1 MTKLR
6 RFLQSRGRLRE
17 CISLVKSEARL
28 QEGENVLMPYEELF
42 QINFQE
48 SKVTEFTVSRL
59 CFLRIFYADSLRE
72 LGKHEHA
79 TEELAKAL
87 DLVRA
92 FTDESLAEFSPR
104 LDVLYSMVETSV
116 NPISSPIDRIRSLR
130 QLASRAAKLPERSIE
145 NALRHKAL
153 TEVRNVSDENKIGA
167 EQVIAHKLEK
177 ELILELLSFAS
188 ESGHL
193 PSEIA
198 ACLMSLAGVSRHS
211 ESNAEW
217 MGYFEQFKG
226 AFPDFNMPTLQ
237 ERLLSIAVKHS
248 RNLNND
254 EAAAEYLRQYEQAVA
269 NCAGVIRAADGRLEA
284 SVDEGENKVATLA
297 NLKGVTI
304 DKTLAHI
311 STSMMIRWLRQE
323 AQAGTTDAVEATRL
337 LKIPSTDD
345 APPHADSL
353 EHLDTEAVCRRIYG
367 DAKPVEFSEWDSW
380 LTLVERWLKRP
391 GLPPSELERHQML
404 VRVLETRQLQID
416 FGREHKTRDQRSS
429 VIREA
434 LLQVRNER
442 ERSLQASQS
451 LDQRAFGEKQRQKWR
466 QDMASD
472 DLLLLMNLPPD
483 ERTDDNYNDAAFAR
497 IQEVKEQQVAY
508 LREQE
513 SYNILFLA
521 LQNTARVI
529 YWRWYHFRSVSLA
542 PALKYIQE
550 ADEIFH
556 RLAGQKFLLAA
567 VEAIPVSMTT
577 AESMDLSA
585 LYALA
590 IMVSF
595 EAWCRWLRDNNEW
608 IQANPTAQA
617 PSELDAIATDMVF
630 WMQKS
635 KARALAL
642 AMGSG
647 SKAPEQLWRAMP
659 ISERT
664 RGLMDKYN
672 QLCEELAQSGSISR
686 NVATSHE
693 LEQLWDDMEADV
705 SAGAVLGM
713 LRGRSTDSGVLRSVC
728 SLFEEDVVFV
738 DWIHIPSMGGPGDLA
753 TAVYVN
759 GQLATILATGVK
771 YAAVE
776 AWVSENLD
784 PDPEADEEEA
794 SVFVPLGDDD
804 DGDCLSP
811 MNGLLR
817 GVEQFAK
824 PGVLIVFC
832 PTKALNRVPLH
843 ALSLGGEVCISRN
856 PVVYC
861 QSLTILRLCIFDRLI
876 LSTDEDEE
884 DLLSGRRPA
893 VLGPLKSRTIA
904 AAALGRIATSLGTVV
919 DTLDQMGS
927 PKEAFVQHSAAA
939 SLIHFQG
946 HVYFNESQPMEHHLE
961 LKEAT
966 QDSDGQR
973 VPLSDDEKLTAKDI
987 LGMQFALGT
996 HVTAISCKG
1005 ARARVSDVN
1014 DHVGLTAAFHC
1025 ANVPSV
1031 VSTLWNIHEDI
1042 GTRFSELFY
1051 GHLKQQDARHFK
1063 ASDGNRFLPYVD
1075 MARAMQHAIVGLMT
1089 STGGRALPPSHWA
1102 SLVLNG
1108 NWALP
1113 HAWIQDLDA
1122 TSS

>member
-1 MTKLR
+1 M
-6 RFLQSRGRLRE
+6 
-17 CISLVKSEARL
+17 SLVKSEARL
-28 QEGENVLMPYEELF
+28 HEGENVLIPYEEFF
-42 QINFQE
+42 QTNFQE
-48 SKVTEFTVSRL
+48 RKATEFTASRL

-72 LGKHEHA
+72 LGKHERA
-79 TEELAKAL
+79 AEELEKAL
-87 DLVRA
+87 DVVRS
-92 FTDESLAEFSPR
+92 FTDEGLVEFSPR

-116 NPISSPIDRIRSLR
+116 NPASSPIDRVRSLR
-130 QLASRAAKLPERSIE
+130 QLASRAAQLPERTIE

-153 TEVRNVSDENKIGA
+153 TEIRNMSNENKIGA
-167 EQVIAHKLEK
+167 EQLIAHKLEK
-177 ELILELLSFAS
+177 ELILEMLSFAS

-193 PSEIA
+193 PTEIA
-198 ACLMSLAGVSRHS
+198 ACLMSLAGVSRYS
-211 ESNAEW
+211 ESNVEW
-217 MGYFEQFKG
+217 MGYYERFNA

-237 ERLLSIAVKHS
+237 ERLLGIAVKHS

-269 NCAGVIRAADGRLEA
+269 NCPGVVRAANGTLEA
-284 SVDEGENKVATLA
+284 VVDDGESKVAALA

-304 DKTLAHI
+304 DKTMAHM
-311 STSMMIRWLRQE
+311 SASMMIRWLRQE
-323 AQAGTTDAVEATRL
+323 VQAGTTDADEAARI
-337 LKIPSTDD
+337 LKIPSTD
-345 APPHADSL
+345 APLHASWL
-353 EHLDTEAVCRRIYG
+353 ENLDTAAVCQCIYG
-367 DAKPVEFSEWDSW
+367 DAQPVEFSEWDSW
-380 LTLVERWLKRP
+380 LTLVEHWLKRR
-391 GLPPSELERHQML
+391 GLPPSELARHQML
-404 VRVLETRQLQID
+404 VQVLEARDLQID
-416 FGREHKTRDQRSS
+416 NHRTRTATRDQPRS
-429 VIREA
+429 VVREKV
-434 LLQVRNER
+434 LQVRNER
-442 ERSLQASQS
+442 ERSLQAAQS
-451 LDQRAFGEKQRQKWR
+451 LDQRAFGEQQRQKWR
-466 QDMASD
+466 QNMASD
-472 DLLLLMNLPPD
+472 DLLLLMNLHPD
-483 ERTDDNYNDAAFAR
+483 EQTDDNYNDAAFAR
-497 IQEVKEQQVAY
+497 IQEVKEHEVAY

-513 SYNILFLA
+513 SYSILFLA
-521 LQNTARVI
+521 LQNTARII
-529 YWRWYHFRSVSLA
+529 YWRWYQFRSVSLA
-542 PALKYIQE
+542 PALKSIQE

-567 VEAIPVSMTT
+567 VQAIPVSMTT
-577 AESMDLSA
+577 AESMDLSE

-608 IQANPTAQA
+608 IQANPSA
-617 PSELDAIATDMVF
+617 PVPPEMDTIATDLVF

-664 RGLMDKYN
+664 RDLMDKYN
-672 QLCEELAQSGSISR
+672 QLCEELAQDGSISR
-686 NVATSHE
+686 NVATSRE
-693 LEQLWDDMEADV
+693 LAQLWDDMEADV

-713 LRGRSTDSGVLRSVC
+713 LRGRSTDSLGLRSVC
-728 SLFEEDVVFV
+728 NLFEEDVVFV
-738 DWIHIPSMGGPGDLA
+738 DWIHIPTMAGEGDIA

-776 AWVSENLD
+776 AWVVENLD

-794 SVFVPLGDDD
+794 SVFVPLGDED
-804 DGDCLSP
+804 DGDRLSQ
-811 MNGLLR
+811 MNDLLR

-824 PGVLIVFC
+824 PGILLVFC

-843 ALSLGGEVCISRN
+843 ALSLGGEVCIARN

-861 QSLTILRLCIFDRLI
+861 QSLTILRLCIFDRLV
-876 LSTDEDEE
+876 LNTDEDEE

-893 VLGPLKSRTIA
+893 VLGPLKSRRTA
-904 AAALGRIATSLGTVV
+904 AAALERIATSLGTEV

-927 PKEAFVQHSAAA
+927 PKETFVRRSATA
-939 SLIHFQG
+939 SVIHFQG
-946 HVYFNESQPMEHHLE
+946 HVYFNETQPMEHHLE

-966 QDSDGQR
+966 QDSEGQT

-1005 ARARVSDVN
+1005 ARARVNDVN

-1042 GTRFSELFY
+1042 GARFSELFY
-1051 GHLKQQDARHFK
+1051 GHLKEQDARYFK
-1063 ASDGNRFLPYVD
+1063 DSNGNQFLPYVD
-1075 MARAMQHAIVGLMT
+1075 MARAMQHAVVGLMS

-1113 HAWIQDLDA
+1113 YAWIRDLDA
-1122 TSS
+1122 VSS